1 MFDSVKNWLGRKS
14 QHQAAA
20 DQLAREAKDFRIP
33 SEFLPQLFKYIFF
46 VGLGFLNYRL
56 FSHAVPGLWG
66 RATGV
71 VAVMAEAIA
80 LYAAHNFSRSSGA
93 FRISLGAAGSTL
105 MLFSLVHG
113 TFSILDLIGAADVA
127 FVSYYSRVV
136 AFPLLAG
143 LVGLS
148 VIAITMTHPRNVIR
162 LKQAAAH
169 TRIAIGR
176 AEAASELELMRASS
190 VLDQARLDQQRE
202 RTRREQEYLV
212 DLEKLITVEERKAQL
227 VAAISNPQLREAM
240 ACELG
245 IDLQPVATTEHQ
257 ASSGATTSNWT
268 RQAAQQP
275 AGNGSARPHSGAGVL

>member
-14 QHQAAA
+14 HHQAER
-20 DQLAREAKDFRIP
+20 QSLENEAKDFRIP
-33 SEFLPQLFKYIFF
+33 SEFLPQLFKYVFF

-93 FRISLGAAGSTL
+93 FRLALGASGSVL

-127 FVSYYSRVV
+127 FVGYYSRVV

-143 LVGLS
+143 LVGVS
-148 VIAITMTHPRNVIR
+148 VIAITMTHPRNLIR

-169 TRIAIGR
+169 TAIAIGR
-176 AEAASELELMRASS
+176 AEAASSLELMRAQS
-190 VLDQARLDQQRE
+190 VLDEAQLDRRRE
-202 RTRREQEYLV
+202 QTRREQEYLV
-212 DLEKLITVEERKAQL
+212 EVEKLIQVEERKA
-227 VAAISNPQLREAM
+227 AMIGAISNPALREELAR
-240 ACELG
+240 ELG
-245 IDLQPVATTEHQ
+245 VDLKAQTKTTVRWQGGQ
-257 ASSGATTSNWT
+257 AFDAD
-268 RQAAQQP
+268 
-275 AGNGSARPHSGAGVL
+275 GNPITVLPPTSARSN